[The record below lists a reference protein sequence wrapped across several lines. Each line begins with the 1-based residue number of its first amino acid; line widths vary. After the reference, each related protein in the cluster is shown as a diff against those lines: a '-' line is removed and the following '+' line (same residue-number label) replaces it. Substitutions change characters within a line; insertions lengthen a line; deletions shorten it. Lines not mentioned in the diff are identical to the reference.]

1 MRFRTVENTIANIEV
16 FLKDSRKVRLH
27 RSPRHH
33 WAMEVSCL
41 TLFEVY
47 LKLKKKAVTFEHIRE
62 NLENM
67 YAMVEFLDAETPS
80 AAQVCSRPA

>member
-1 MRFRTVENTIANIEV
+1 MQHTVANIEMY
-16 FLKDSRKVRLH
+16 LKDSRKVRLH

-47 LKLKKKAVTFEHIRE
+47 LKLKKKAVTFEHVRE
-62 NLENM
+62 NMENLF
-67 YAMVEFLDAETPS
+67 AMVEYLDVETQS
-80 AAQVCSRPA
+80 AAKV